1 MSETE
6 SPSFWLSLFLSEP
19 CKKYCTVI
27 FRFNNISKSLLI
39 MFPYGW
45 YTVWVSG
52 WKRTSRAAWDHIH
65 HLTRSSRTS
74 RDSIPFTGDSCGGW
88 GFVCLFEFWF
98 LGLFVY
104 LPACSWG
111 RVSLCNFRWPGHNN
125 VDQALTCRFQPGFG
139 FASASLM
146 LGLKDY
152 CDWPVY
158 LLTLVSFLIF
168 LPSSFFF

>member
-1 MSETE
+1 MDGRELTVNEHLGQRETT
-6 SPSFWLSLFLSEP
+6 S
-19 CKKYCTVI
+19 I
-27 FRFNNISKSLLI
+27 I
-39 MFPYGW
+39 
-45 YTVWVSG
+45 
-52 WKRTSRAAWDHIH
+52 SRALPEHPMTAS
-65 HLTRSSRTS
+65 RSQGTAVEVE
-74 RDSIPFTGDSCGGW
+74 GL
-88 GFVCLFEFWF
+88 FVCLFEFWF
-98 LGLFVY
+98 LGLFVC